1 MTDRSAPVPSTGTGR
16 GPGTGATT
24 PWQLA
29 IGCCRTSTAVVLGGN
44 GIHIDGGPGLI
55 SDQWLIE
62 NTWTF
67 HCGKNGLLV
76 EGRDSNAGLGQLLN
90 SSGNVEWGVLE
101 QNSFGNTYVACNT
114 SVSGLRSF
122 KVRQLA
128 ADGAE
133 TGAENYSTFIG
144 CWIEGGDPADF
155 ANAPNIL
162 VVGGNLVAFAIG
174 ANGARQ
180 RVGLGFSELTFA
192 EATAFCFGS
201 GRLSAPPGSGAGRS
215 IIIGTPIRAAAG
227 ASDDLVRPPASR
239 YRETTVTPTRPR
251 GVAAARCDLHR

>member
-16 GPGTGATT
+16 GPGTGRGRGLLPPAGPAQILAAAVLAVTGATT

-29 IGCCRTSTAVVLGGN
+29 IGCCRTSGGN

-76 EGRDSNAGLGQLLN
+76 EGRDSNAGLCQLLN

-144 CWIEGGDPADF
+144 CWTEGGDPADF

-162 VVGGNLVAFAIG
+162 VVGGNLAAFAIG
-174 ANGARQ
+174 ARQ
-180 RVGLGFSELTFA
+180 RVHSNP
-192 EATAFCFGS
+192 C
-201 GRLSAPPGSGAGRS
+201 
-215 IIIGTPIRAAAG
+215 
-227 ASDDLVRPPASR
+227 SR
-239 YRETTVTPTRPR
+239 RRQR
-251 GVAAARCDLHR
+251 